1 MSDVSTFD
9 AALIGGGRS
18 RRFGDDKAFLEW
30 RGQPLY
36 QRQLDTLRE
45 LEPNRLWLSTNSDQ
59 DFPSIEGI
67 ERVIDEQSDL
77 GPIGGLLS
85 VFRKSEADQI
95 LVLGVDLPLMTSD
108 FLRHLVEQGSGTIAK
123 SERYWEPLV
132 GFYKRLETLQLLE
145 TAVAETDLKLQAL
158 LNRAESKGIARAL
171 PFEESEKILFTNLNT
186 PHDLSAIDP
195 NRFDDTISLKRFH
208 RSSGLA
214 EADDFVAAEE
224 PLEVRV
230 NGQSVSVMMRTPGH
244 DEELA
249 TGFLFTESVIQST
262 ADIREIKHLDDVDR
276 SSSGNTL
283 EIELESEPDLTDL
296 TRHVFTSS
304 SCGVCGKAT
313 IDSVF
318 QQFPPIQEAKSVSPD
333 LILALPD
340 RLRAA
345 QKTFDRTGG
354 LHASALFSQE
364 GKLLVLREDVGR
376 HNALDKVIGF
386 GLQGKINFSEVVL
399 LVSGRI
405 SFELMQ
411 KSLSVGIP
419 TVAGI
424 SAPSSLAVTLAN
436 ESGQTLVGFL
446 RGEGFN
452 LYSGSLG

>member
-123 SERYWEPLV
+123 SERFWEPLV

-249 TGFLFTESVIQST
+249 TGFLFTESVIQSA

-354 LHASALFSQE
+354 LHASALFSRE
-364 GKLLVLREDVGR
+364 GK
-376 HNALDKVIGF
+376 
-386 GLQGKINFSEVVL
+386 
-399 LVSGRI
+399 
-405 SFELMQ
+405 
-411 KSLSVGIP
+411 
-419 TVAGI
+419 
-424 SAPSSLAVTLAN
+424 
-436 ESGQTLVGFL
+436 
-446 RGEGFN
+446 
-452 LYSGSLG
+452 